1 MASLDGD
8 GGDAPMCRFCFEPG
22 STSEADAV
30 DPLVSPCECRGGQK
44 YIHASCLLR
53 WQRVV
58 LISQPTHPSYW
69 RDDDR
74 SNVCSVCK
82 TTFKTAPP
90 SRLTL
95 MSSFTGPEIAACID
109 EDFLLVSHAAFS
121 ARLREKTQEMS
132 AGLRRVC
139 GYEHWI
145 DGTYLITRVS
155 EREGSDDD
163 EGDDGANESGSREH
177 DAGEDLIVAVNL
189 NGRNDIGEVVRGESR
204 LFELVDGAADDGR
217 RVRTRFVLHEDG
229 TIEANE
235 EGDEASEGVREPEEA
250 AMENEEDGSEHDAGD
265 SEEGNEENEEEAGDS
280 DDEEENE
287 GEEEDAPSED
297 EEEGDAPPGARR
309 RRGSLMSHL
318 RQLLSP
324 FGPIYEVYQRYRRRC
339 IIAEVYEATSHHF
352 EVDIDTVQSA
362 VEVETFTGGPC
373 DVDSVALCIVV
384 GYDNERAYAKYEFD
398 LHAGMREA
406 YKVHSAM
413 KKCELQ
419 AGSVVKTID
428 EGRQR
433 IGVITKFDDE
443 TQLWRITTS
452 DGVLSRKISEME
464 VVQKARTTKLLVF
477 FGDARWSR
485 AQLLGEIARGHW
497 GLAKSDPIDV
507 ANPHD
512 SYRRVVDSGS
522 LVFAPLSEMTEEFM
536 RNALGEMNRI
546 RSSGQLE
553 RAISPAPAMPNQ
565 PRER

>member
-1 MASLDGD
+1 MASLDGE

-22 STSEADAV
+22 STNEANAD
-30 DPLVSPCECRGGQK
+30 DPLVSPCECRGGQGH
-44 YIHASCLLR
+44 IHASCLLR

-69 RDDDR
+69 REDDR

-82 TTFKTAPP
+82 TTFKTPPP

-109 EDFLLVSHAAFS
+109 ENFLLVSHSAFS
-121 ARLREKTQEMS
+121 ARLREKTQQMS
-132 AGLRRVC
+132 AGLRRIC

-155 EREGSDDD
+155 ERGGSDDD
-163 EGDDGANESGSREH
+163 EGSEGANDRGEREH
-177 DAGEDLIVAVNL
+177 DAGEDLIIAVNL
-189 NGRNDIGEVVRGESR
+189 NARNDISEVVRGESR

-229 TIEANE
+229 SIEANE
-235 EGDEASEGVREPEEA
+235 EEDEQLEGEHEGEEVE
-250 AMENEEDGSEHDAGD
+250 MENEDEQADDEENEAGD
-265 SEEGNEENEEEAGDS
+265 SDEEEENEDEAGDS
-280 DDEEENE
+280 DDEDADDGE
-287 GEEEDAPSED
+287 GED
-297 EEEGDAPPGARR
+297 GDAPPGARR

-339 IIAEVYEATSHHF
+339 IIAEAYEATSHHY
-352 EVDIDTVQSA
+352 EVDVDAVQAA

-373 DVDSVALCIVV
+373 DVDSVALCIIV

-398 LHAGMREA
+398 LHGGMREA
-406 YKVHSAM
+406 YKMHSGM
-413 KKCELQ
+413 KERELQ
-419 AGSVVKTID
+419 VGSVVKTMD

-433 IGVITKFDDE
+433 VGVITNFDDE
-443 TQLWRITTS
+443 TQLWRLTTS
-452 DGVLSRKISEME
+452 GGVLTRKMGDLEVEM
-464 VVQKARTTKLLVF
+464 KARAVKLLVF

-497 GLAKSDPIDV
+497 GLAKSDPVDV
-507 ANPHD
+507 VKPHD
-512 SYRRVVDSGS
+512 AYRRVVDSGS
-522 LVFAPLSEMTEEFM
+522 LVFAPLSDMTEEFM

-553 RAISPAPAMPNQ
+553 RAISPAPSMPNQ
-565 PRER
+565 PRDR